1 MQTFSSDS
9 EVQPQLRATA
19 QHGELCECKDH
30 VPQLGIHENT
40 AQSTPDVEW
49 VLSKCLSEWV
59 DARTEM
65 DRSNNMDGGD
75 LRNNYRP
82 FLFHLALKWIEA
94 PR

>member
-40 AQSTPDVEW
+40 AQSTPDVE
-49 VLSKCLSEWV
+49 
-59 DARTEM
+59 
-65 DRSNNMDGGD
+65 
-75 LRNNYRP
+75 
-82 FLFHLALKWIEA
+82 
-94 PR
+94 